1 MKIFGEKNG
10 VTSYFSHMS
19 PRAVKVCILIN
30 PFAQPKVYHSYAN
43 ESGRKVLLTI
53 TLNGQEMD
61 KTITVQYLL
70 YAPNDQVIQLQF
82 IIIYKLELT

>member
-1 MKIFGEKNG
+1 MKIFGEENQ

-30 PFAQPKVYHSYAN
+30 PFAQPKVYYSYAN

-53 TLNGQEMD
+53 TLNGQRPS
-61 KTITVQYLL
+61 L
-70 YAPNDQVIQLQF
+70 YN
-82 IIIYKLELT
+82 IYYTHPMIRSFNSNL